1 MFVDYLR
8 NERGA
13 TAVAPYSTRAK
24 PGAPVATPVSWDEV
38 DGLEAANM
46 FSLGEAAA
54 RAQGPDP
61 WPDYFKVTQS
71 ITKAM
76 LSSVAGD
83 KL

>member
-1 MFVDYLR
+1 
-8 NERGA
+8 
-13 TAVAPYSTRAK
+13 
-24 PGAPVATPVSWDEV
+24 VATPVSWDEV
-38 DGLEAANM
+38 ETLEAANA

-61 WPDYFKVTQS
+61 WPDYFEITQS

-76 LSSVAGD
+76 LNSVAGD

>member
-1 MFVDYLR
+1 
-8 NERGA
+8 
-13 TAVAPYSTRAK
+13 
-24 PGAPVATPVSWDEV
+24 VSWDEV
-38 DGLEAANM
+38 DGVEAANM